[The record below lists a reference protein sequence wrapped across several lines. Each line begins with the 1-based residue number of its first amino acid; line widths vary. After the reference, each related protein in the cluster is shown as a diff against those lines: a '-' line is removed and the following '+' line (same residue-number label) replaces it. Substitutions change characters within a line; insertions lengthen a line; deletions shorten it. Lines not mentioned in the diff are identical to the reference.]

1 MVGRYGVFL
10 VMLTGVLAL
19 MLGAWR
25 LSTSLDEGKQD
36 ESEASAPTNVVDASA
51 GPVEQAQ
58 GVALEARLTQAA
70 QAGTVVLAQ
79 TGTLAGLSVDALRAV
94 DPTVDPALVVA
105 WSTPTDYCIQAS
117 QGPQSAHLQAARRT
131 PEPGPCPA

>member
-10 VMLTGVLAL
+10 VMLAGVLAL

-25 LSTSLDEGKQD
+25 LSASLDEGKQA
-36 ESEASAPTNVVDASA
+36 ESEAPAPSGVVDASA

-70 QAGTVVLAQ
+70 QAGNVVLAQ
-79 TGTLAGLSVDALRAV
+79 AGTFTGLSVDSLRAV
-94 DPTVDPALVVA
+94 DPTVDPSLVVV

-117 QGPQSAHLQAARRT
+117 QAAQSAHLQAARRT